1 MSSQPTAFE
10 TQPGCLLTETEV
22 SFAEIISALS
32 FAIDLTEGAVP
43 GHAVRSCILGM
54 RIAEEIKL
62 SEEQQA
68 ALYYAL
74 LLKDSGCSNNAARM
88 CQIVGGDDIHVKNG
102 AKLQDWTKPWKP
114 SLETVRMLWREVLPG
129 ASWLARVK
137 RILSIGIAQH
147 SNNAEMITLRCER
160 GAEIARKLGLSTM
173 TAEAVHGLDEHWD
186 GSGYPDR
193 LRGDAIPILARI
205 IAVAQHLDIFACERS
220 PEEAIRVL
228 RERSTT
234 WFDPRLVK
242 VVLELEKR
250 GRLWTHCKS
259 TDDADQ
265 AHELVLGLQPD
276 FGSGVHSIQD
286 AAVDRI
292 CEAFADVVDAK
303 SPFTYRHSV
312 GVAEIA
318 NEIAGALELPPDRLQ
333 LVRRAALLHD
343 LGKLGVSNTILDKT
357 SALTPEEWKVVVEHP
372 RLTREILARVRPFQE
387 IAIIAGAHHERLD
400 GTGYPDKLQGAQLC
414 LEARLIAVAD
424 FYRALT
430 EDRPYRVGM
439 PHEDAMAILRKQGA
453 ALDGTCLDALDMAK
467 RLSRRTESPR
477 LSSPVDEQW
486 YGEHPGV
493 FSQISSSDKVELGSL
508 RQ

>member
-1 MSSQPTAFE
+1 MSSPPTAAE
-10 TQPGCLLTETEV
+10 AQPGSLSAETEV

-32 FAIDLTEGAVP
+32 FAVDLTEGAVP

-54 RIAEEIKL
+54 RIAEAIGL
-62 SEEQQA
+62 NEEQMA

-88 CQIVGGDDIHVKNG
+88 CQIVGGDDIQVKNG

-129 ASWLARVK
+129 ASWLTRLQ

-147 SNNAEMITLRCER
+147 ANNAEMITLRCER
-160 GAEIARKLGLSTM
+160 GAQIARKLGLSAL

-193 LRGDAIPILARI
+193 LRGAAIPLLARV

-220 PEEAIRVL
+220 PEAAIRVL
-228 RERSTT
+228 CERSKT

-242 VVLELEKR
+242 VVLELAKA
-250 GRLWTHCKS
+250 GRLWTDCKPA
-259 TDDADQ
+259 DDADR
-265 AHELVLGLQPD
+265 ARELVLALQPD
-276 FGSGVHSIQD
+276 FGAGVHSIQD

-318 NEIAGALELPPDRLQ
+318 NEIACTLELPPERLQ

-357 SALTPEEWKVVVEHP
+357 SALTPEEWKIVVEHP
-372 RLTREILARVRPFQE
+372 RLTREILARVKPFQE
-387 IAIIAGAHHERLD
+387 IAVIAGAHHERLD

-439 PHEDAMAILRKQGA
+439 PHEDAMAILRKQGP
-453 ALDGTCLDALDMAK
+453 ALDASCLDALDLAK
-467 RLSRRTESPR
+467 RLAGLSEGRRLAE
-477 LSSPVDEQW
+477 PVDEQW
-486 YGEHPGV
+486 YGEHPGILGQLPG
-493 FSQISSSDKVELGSL
+493 SANLEAGSL